1 MDGDGNFVANET
13 RKTVSAGVDQPFV
26 RNRSYL
32 VNNAWYDCPDSGP
45 VNIVQATAPNRSVYC
60 KGYVD
65 ERALQRPL
73 SLGGRLMSD
82 VVNDIRSYGSL
93 DGNVSYSGWGPR
105 PASFPQLAA
114 TRFPAGATME
124 YPGTLLGSSTINGN
138 VALFVGSYTETPSD
152 AAYTSTVEIRVAF
165 DANGNKARFTRNN
178 RSVSTGF
185 TTNYSTLMDTTY
197 TIESVGGVRL
207 LKFAAMPDG
216 FEDRLL
222 FARRFAERNGAVWYA
237 FKDMPP
243 ALSWSIRLNGPASDA
258 LRSALGI
265 Q

>member
-1 MDGDGNFVANET
+1 MQYRGT
-13 RKTVSAGVDQPFV
+13 RS
-26 RNRSYL
+26 
-32 VNNAWYDCPDSGP
+32 
-45 VNIVQATAPNRSVYC
+45 IVTPEAIATN
-60 KGYVD
+60 
-65 ERALQRPL
+65 
-73 SLGGRLMSD
+73 
-82 VVNDIRSYGSL
+82 
-93 DGNVSYSGWGPR
+93 
-105 PASFPQLAA
+105 AA
-114 TRFPAGATME
+114 TDKVRVAPTPGTTDAFSTWPFASTLDDMVAK